1 MDPSKFG
8 STLSDLAFGS
18 AMGAA
23 ARDYKKEML
32 AAEKQSTKEAAPE
45 VDLDELMDD
54 PELERLHADRIA
66 SLKREAEKRQ
76 VLQRQGHG
84 EYREVAEEDFLGEV
98 TGSNKV
104 VCHFYHR
111 EFFRCK
117 IINKHLKALA
127 LKHFETKFIMVDAEV
142 RFFVPVVQF
151 LDSFIPVQKCPFFV
165 SKLKIKTLPCVIL
178 FRNGIAS
185 ERIVGFEEL
194 GGVDDFP
201 TATLEKLLIKKGILI
216 VPEKKVEDDYGQTRI
231 RTTTYEDSDSE

>member
-98 TGSNKV
+98 TGSDKV

-127 LKHFETKFIMVDAEV
+127 PKHFETKFIMVDAE
-142 RFFVPVVQF
+142 
-151 LDSFIPVQKCPFFV
+151 KCPFFV

>member
-127 LKHFETKFIMVDAEV
+127 LKHFETKFIMVDAE
-142 RFFVPVVQF
+142 
-151 LDSFIPVQKCPFFV
+151 KCPFFV

>member
-98 TGSNKV
+98 TGSDKV

-127 LKHFETKFIMVDAEV
+127 PKHFETKFIMVDAEV
-142 RFFVPVVQF
+142 RFFVPVGQF